1 MEPRQFQIYLPGLL
15 RVLAESLYSDERVA
29 IRELLQNAHDSCVRR
44 SVEDKAN
51 RERPRIL
58 VSVDPKRRV
67 IAIQDNGSGLTG
79 PEIEEYLSTIGRSY
93 TRQLGEN
100 LSFLQPDEADR
111 LIGQFGLGFLS
122 AFLIAEE
129 VVLTTRSFREGSET
143 LQWRSKGDINYFV
156 TPAPEERPVGTQVE
170 VFLKPTVMYLLE
182 RDNIAKAIRTYANF
196 LPIPI
201 HMAGDWRPLNMM
213 VQPWDAEDPD
223 SAIQTYIEQKYG
235 FHSPLY
241 VLKLQPHTIDLG
253 HDTMEIPLGGFLFIP
268 PGTVASLH
276 EYGDLDVYIRHMF
289 ICEAVKELLP
299 PWARFVSGVIDCPQ
313 LQPTASREQIQRD
326 ENYAL
331 VQRALDEQLARGL
344 AKLAVDNPPVW
355 RQVVDSHRDVMIG
368 WAVKSPEFFEQI
380 RDIIAFRT
388 TRGMMTLS
396 EYLKLTDGA
405 LYYSSRPAGALQDQV
420 LSEGFGKPVIDA
432 SYFAEPAFL
441 TEYANRAE
449 GVRAIALD
457 SEGSGE
463 LLAPASSADF
473 AALLEYFAARD
484 VKAAAV
490 VFSPAYLPAVMI
502 YPKNAEVVRDARE
515 ALDNDTIAPPFS
527 DLIADF
533 LRSQEATEV
542 AAGTLHLNAASP
554 LIEKL
559 ARMPANGGRDAA
571 LDLIYSF
578 ARLFSGRMLDMKVA
592 SEVYTS
598 FSRAV
603 DKLVTSD
610 E

>member
-1 MEPRQFQIYLPGLL
+1 VSTEPRQFQIYLPGLL

-44 SVEDKAN
+44 SVEDN
-51 RERPRIL
+51 NGEYRPRIT
-58 VSVDPKRRV
+58 VSYDTTRRV
-67 IAIQDNGSGLTG
+67 IAIQDNGSGLTAS
-79 PEIEEYLSTIGRSY
+79 EIEEYLSTIGRSY

-100 LSFLQPDEADR
+100 LSYLQPEEADR

-129 VVLTTRSFREGSET
+129 VVLTTRSFRPESAT

-156 TPAPEERPVGTQVE
+156 TSAPEERQVGTLVE
-170 VFLKPTVMYLLE
+170 VILKPTLDYLLE
-182 RDNIAKAIRTYANF
+182 RENLVKAIHTYANF

-201 HMAGDWRPLNMM
+201 HLAGEWRPINMM
-213 VQPWDAEDPD
+213 VQPWDTDDPD
-223 SAIQTYIEQKYG
+223 AAIQRYIEQKCG
-235 FHSPLY
+235 FQSPLY
-241 VLKLQPHTIDLG
+241 VLKLKPHTIDLG

-344 AKLAVDNPPVW
+344 ARLAAENPPVW
-355 RQVVDSHRDVMIG
+355 RQIVDSHRDLMIG
-368 WAVKSPEFFEQI
+368 WAVKSPDFFEKI
-380 RDIIAFRT
+380 RDIITFRT
-388 TRGMMTLS
+388 TRGMMTLKD
-396 EYLKLTDGA
+396 YLDLSDGTI
-405 LYYSSRPAGALQDQV
+405 YYSSHPAGALQDQV
-420 LSEGFGKPVIDA
+420 LSEGFGRPVIDA

-441 TEYANRAE
+441 NEYALSNP
-449 GVRAIALD
+449 GVRVVALD

-473 AALLEYFAARD
+473 ASLLAYFEAQGVR
-484 VKAAAV
+484 AAAV
-490 VFSPAYLPAVMI
+490 IFAPAHLPAVMI
-502 YPKNAEVVRDARE
+502 YPRNAEVIRDARE
-515 ALDNDTIAPPFS
+515 ALDRDSIASPFS

-533 LRSQEATEV
+533 LHSQEAQEV
-542 AAGTLHLNAASP
+542 ASGTLHLNAASP

-559 ARMPANGGRDAA
+559 ARMPTSPQRDAA
-571 LDLIYSF
+571 LELIHQF
-578 ARLFSGRMLDMKVA
+578 ARLFSGRMLDMKMARQIFTV
-592 SEVYTS
+592 VT
-598 FSRAV
+598 RAL
-603 DKLVTSD
+603 DTLTAG
-610 E
+610 

>member
-58 VSVDPKRRV
+58 ASFDPKRRV
-67 IAIQDNGSGLTG
+67 IAIQDNGSGLTA

-156 TPAPEERPVGTQVE
+156 TPAQEERPVGTQVE

-182 RDNIAKAIRTYANF
+182 RDNLVKAIRTYANF

-201 HMAGDWRPLNMM
+201 HMAGDWRPINMM

-253 HDTMEIPLGGFLFIP
+253 HDTMEIPLGGFLT
-268 PGTVASLH
+268 GN
-276 EYGDLDVYIRHMF
+276 
-289 ICEAVKELLP
+289 
-299 PWARFVSGVIDCPQ
+299 
-313 LQPTASREQIQRD
+313 
-326 ENYAL
+326 EN
-331 VQRALDEQLARGL
+331 
-344 AKLAVDNPPVW
+344 
-355 RQVVDSHRDVMIG
+355 
-368 WAVKSPEFFEQI
+368 
-380 RDIIAFRT
+380 
-388 TRGMMTLS
+388 S
-396 EYLKLTDGA
+396 E
-405 LYYSSRPAGALQDQV
+405 
-420 LSEGFGKPVIDA
+420 
-432 SYFAEPAFL
+432 
-441 TEYANRAE
+441 
-449 GVRAIALD
+449 
-457 SEGSGE
+457 
-463 LLAPASSADF
+463 
-473 AALLEYFAARD
+473 LEYKVRMEKGATLTFAW
-484 VKAAAV
+484 
-490 VFSPAYLPAVMI
+490 
-502 YPKNAEVVRDARE
+502 
-515 ALDNDTIAPPFS
+515 
-527 DLIADF
+527 
-533 LRSQEATEV
+533 EV
-542 AAGTLHLNAASP
+542 AGTTEP
-554 LIEKL
+554 
-559 ARMPANGGRDAA
+559 RDPTT
-571 LDLIYSF
+571 LP
-578 ARLFSGRMLDMKVA
+578 
-592 SEVYTS
+592 
-598 FSRAV
+598 
-603 DKLVTSD
+603 
-610 E
+610 